1 MRVDLLCID
10 APIYNGIQRYPFSDN
25 GRRERRESDDAFA
38 LDAVY
43 IKEKPGKDAMIPL
56 VFLGA
61 YPPIEAFYWTVNNN
75 ILEVN
80 NNNRKYAANAS
91 QLVIYDV
98 SRSDS
103 GVYGVTAVNS
113 AGTSRGSSG
122 VSLTVRCE

>member
-1 MRVDLLCID
+1 MCADLLCID
-10 APIYNGIQRYPFSDN
+10 APVYNGIQEFPFGDN
-25 GRRERRESDDAFA
+25 GREERRESDDAFA

-43 IKEKPGKDAMIPL
+43 ITEQSGRDAMIPL

-75 ILEVN
+75 ILEIN
-80 NNNRKYAANAS
+80 NNNKKYTANAS
-91 QLVIYDV
+91 QLVISDM

-103 GVYGVTAVNS
+103 GVYGVAAVNS
-113 AGTSRGSSG
+113 AGTSGGLSG